1 MHGCTGFSVKFF
13 GFVFLILKN
22 LHYIGLG
29 ARMLDAGLTSPQIG
43 SCGLSKQLPS
53 VVVISHGREGTG
65 PAFHSVGGSHI
76 PSLSA
81 VHYSRGSLDP

>member
-1 MHGCTGFSVKFF
+1 
-13 GFVFLILKN
+13 
-22 LHYIGLG
+22 
-29 ARMLDAGLTSPQIG
+29 MLDAGLTSPQIG
-43 SCGLSKQLPS
+43 SRGLSKQLPS

-65 PAFHSVGGSHI
+65 SAFHSVGGSHI